1 MLRKTI
7 SFIMLF
13 SFIIM
18 VLSGIA
24 DFISPFGRLSMM
36 IKWHF
41 LGLDKM
47 QWIALHI
54 VFMVIF
60 TIAGVIHIFLN
71 IKPIKAYLKNRARKM
86 IVFTKEMSIALLVTA
101 ILFFATIYK
110 FEPLEKFVK
119 LNRSFNTY
127 WIEQFKKERMER
139 LTRGD
144 L

>member
-1 MLRKTI
+1 MLRKIT
-7 SFIMLF
+7 SFVMLF
-13 SFIIM
+13 SFVIM

-36 IKWHF
+36 IRWHF

-60 TIAGVIHIFLN
+60 TVAGIIHILLN

-86 IVFTKEMSIALLVTA
+86 IVFTKEMSIALLITA

-127 WIEQFKKERMER
+127 WIKQFKEERAR
-139 LTRGD
+139 QLARD